1 VPIARLVI
9 LTGLSGAGKT
19 QAVRSLEDVGFF
31 CVDNLPPS
39 LIPKFADLCA
49 RAAAPIQ
56 RMALVVDIR
65 GGELFDAVFEVL
77 AEFDREGI
85 PYEILFLEASDEAL
99 VRRFKES
106 RRPHPM
112 GGDLLHSIREE
123 RMRLRELR
131 GRAHKIIDTTELSP
145 QQLKEQLTLLFG
157 NGEALRRFRITVL
170 SFGYKYGIP
179 LDADLVI
186 DVRFLPNPHY
196 IARLRPLTGDDVLV
210 KEYVLGE
217 QLAIEFITKFTNLIE
232 FLIPL
237 YIKEGKTM
245 LTVAVGCTGGRHRSA
260 AIANRLNEILYAK
273 EYQVTV
279 RHRDIE
285 RDSIQSTG

>member
-1 VPIARLVI
+1 MPIPRLVI
-9 LTGLSGAGKT
+9 LTGLSGAGKS

-56 RMALVVDIR
+56 RLALVVDIR

-77 AEFDREGI
+77 AEFDRDGV

-106 RRPHPM
+106 RRPHPI
-112 GGDLLHSIREE
+112 GGDLLSSIQEE
-123 RMRLRELR
+123 RARLQELR

-145 QQLKEQLTLLFG
+145 QQLKEQLTVLFG
-157 NGEALRRFRITVL
+157 NGEDLRRFRITVL

-196 IARLRPLTGDDVLV
+196 IARLRPLTGDDMLV
-210 KEYVLGE
+210 REFVFGS
-217 QLAIEFITKFTNLIE
+217 QVTIEFIAKFTNLIE

-245 LTVAVGCTGGRHRSA
+245 LTVAVGCTGGRHRSV
-260 AIANRLNEILYAK
+260 AIANRLSEILSAK

-279 RHRDIE
+279 RHRDIQ
-285 RDSIQSTG
+285 RDTGQSTG